1 MEIAVWAGILRSVTF
16 EFPPDDVIERQL
28 AERALGLGR
37 DPGTLELMAIMSD
50 GSYLSTVIQADGTL
64 IEHGFGGLGRL
75 RK

>member
-1 MEIAVWAGILRSVTF
+1 VRI

-28 AERALGLGR
+28 AERVLGLGR

-64 IEHGFGGLGRL
+64 IEHGFEGLGRL